1 LAENSI
7 KTGDNMTVKNELVNG
22 NTEIFETDN
31 YTICKPKDF
40 HPMILKVTVYCNGKK
55 IKSVS
60 RRHKWYYK
68 HFTFHTEEVQKKF
81 KEIQASIE
89 ATD

>member
-1 LAENSI
+1 
-7 KTGDNMTVKNELVNG
+7 MTVKNELANG

-31 YTICKPKDF
+31 YIICKPENF
-40 HPMILKVTVYCNGKK
+40 HPLILKVEVFSNGKK

-68 HFTFHTEEVQKKF
+68 HFTFHTEKVQEELRK
-81 KEIQASIE
+81 IQAEGKIE
-89 ATD
+89 S